1 MSGRSSTGSVKEKEK
16 YWRVTNNQIPR
27 NEKVAILP
35 ICLGQPSHEGE
46 KLHALLHDLD
56 SRVGKVFVLLT
67 GILYR
72 YSYELA
78 DSTLDSYSAT
88 KKAYDVADEWIKNN
102 KEILLRFFSKAEI
115 MQWYSILETPEYT
128 KAREELARWLL
139 CSPYVDYTDANEV
152 FAKETDAFL
161 SRVYKQKYEPDTLD
175 NTLTYDQKVLDNC
188 QLHLREESAL
198 VVAAYRLL
206 AKQGINAEYFVYTGT
221 CSSIECTVA
230 KFLGD
235 KVKFVHP
242 KFEHAVVPT
251 TVKYWAKEKTMAQ
264 VWNVLQRKVEP
275 QLQFFKDLEA
285 VHANG
290 LVFSLRGGS
299 QYLRDGLQEQ
309 ITAYL
314 ATDRPEVELIEAQD
328 KKKKEALL
336 FFMPKGKYSAD
347 KFSGSNAK
355 QYVLEGITYSYD
367 GTPVKQIARFS
378 CVINLS
384 EFEKKQLANMH
395 RFYNL
400 LGVDSISLET
410 LCRDI
415 QFTYSILVARRKLPR
430 LCFFVSCYPDNRQIK
445 ATFVALDDIEENIKN
460 LQLLFETFSSSI
472 CTLDSGREGE
482 ELHVLD
488 AKAFQVMLC
497 RILQETNSQ
506 LSAHSSNE
514 EASSAATSRNTSPA
528 YTSTDS
534 YLVDG
539 MPCLSLSSGNSG
551 AELPERSDMAGRRV
565 TKWAPRAVLPQ
576 NSPSVGS
583 YSSASCFGSNESS
596 PAASR
601 ETSPATSPMQKPNA
615 CILPQARLHS
625 LQLNSTTDSDMQS
638 GEDGANDT
646 RDFNSH
652 CKM

>member
-1 MSGRSSTGSVKEKEK
+1 MSGSSSTGSVKEKEK
-16 YWRVTNNQIPR
+16 YWRINNNQIRR
-27 NEKVAILP
+27 NEKVAVLP
-35 ICLGQPSHEGE
+35 ICLGQNAHEGE
-46 KLHALLHDLD
+46 KLSALLQYLD
-56 SRVGKVFVLLT
+56 GRVGKVFVLLT

-72 YSYELA
+72 YSYKLA
-78 DSTLDSYSAT
+78 DSTLDSYAAT
-88 KKAYDVADEWIKNN
+88 KKAYNVANEWIENN
-102 KEILLRFFSKAEI
+102 KEILLGCSAEVVI
-115 MQWYSILETPEYT
+115 MRWDSILGTPEYA
-128 KAREELARWLL
+128 KARDELERWLF
-139 CSPYVDYTDANEV
+139 CSPYVDPTDANEV
-152 FAKETDAFL
+152 FTQEAGAFL
-161 SRVYKQKYEPDTLD
+161 RRVYPRKSEPDTLD
-175 NTLTYDQKVLDNC
+175 NTLTDDQKVLDNC

-198 VVAAYRLL
+198 VVAAYRIL
-206 AKQGINAEYFVYTGT
+206 AKQGINSEFFVYTGT
-221 CSSIECTVA
+221 CSSIECTVD
-230 KFLGD
+230 KFLGNT
-235 KVKFVHP
+235 VKFIHP

-251 TVKYWAKEKTMAQ
+251 TVKCFAKEKTMTQ
-264 VWNVLQRKVEP
+264 VWNVLQRNVEP

-285 VHANG
+285 VHTNG
-290 LVFSLRGGS
+290 LVFSMRGGS

-309 ITAYL
+309 ITAFL
-314 ATDRPEVELIEAQD
+314 ATDRPEVELVETQD
-328 KKKKEALL
+328 KKKETLL

-367 GTPVKQIARFS
+367 GMQRTPVNQIARFS

-384 EFEKKQLANMH
+384 EFEKKQLTNMH

-400 LGVDSISLET
+400 LDVDSISLET
-410 LCRDI
+410 LCRDM

-460 LQLLFETFSSSI
+460 LQLLFETFNSSI
-472 CTLDSGREGE
+472 CTLDSDRVGE
-482 ELHVLD
+482 ELHILD
-488 AKAFQVMLC
+488 AKSFQVMLC
-497 RILQETNSQ
+497 RILQDTNSQ

-514 EASSAATSRNTSPA
+514 EVSSAATSRNTSPA

-534 YLVDG
+534 YSVEG
-539 MPCLSLSSGNSG
+539 MPCLSLSSENSG

-583 YSSASCFGSNESS
+583 YSSASCFGSAESS

-601 ETSPATSPMQKPNA
+601 ETSPATSPMYNPNA

-625 LQLNSTTDSDMQS
+625 LQLSNSTLDSDMQP
-638 GEDGANDT
+638 GEDGVG
-646 RDFNSH
+646 NSRLFLGL
-652 CKM
+652 